1 MYSTYTQYVLYIQ
14 LRRLAA
20 HHFPCLIKTA
30 PPLQPG
36 VKTPVALK
44 PRLRR
49 GAGRRWVGRDAAALH
64 ASSEHP
70 PLAWG
75 PRSVLPRH
83 RTHHPVLTEC
93 TVHTYIL
100 FSHSVFCL
108 PSLRRDGHLPPSSC
122 VRVRPPGLC
131 LTLKTRTAADRSAG
145 GGTWRCCP
153 RCWVVARAGCMVR
166 RAAKATGGGGKRR
179 EGSTERQLGAL
190 PPLPPPP
197 RPPFRGAGGWGS
209 VTSSSSG
216 GSGVCA
222 RWVAR
227 PRAA

>member
-1 MYSTYTQYVLYIQ
+1 M
-14 LRRLAA
+14 
-20 HHFPCLIKTA
+20 
-30 PPLQPG
+30 LQPF
-36 VKTPVALK
+36 TPR
-44 PRLRR
+44 PST
-49 GAGRRWVGRDAAALH
+49 RRWRGDHGVCCQ
-64 ASSEHP
+64 
-70 PLAWG
+70 
-75 PRSVLPRH
+75 RH